1 MVSYIPISLYF
12 VLGRKKKGRKGGA
25 HIYMETFEIRIH
37 THTHTPKKI
46 LFMMRNG
53 RCNCTM
59 VGWGFYIPRGR
70 WLIV

>member
-37 THTHTPKKI
+37 THTHTPKKNTI
-46 LFMMRNG
+46 HDEKWK
-53 RCNCTM
+53 
-59 VGWGFYIPRGR
+59 V
-70 WLIV
+70 